1 MKKKK
6 PKPKLKPSNID
17 KNGKLIPSSEEVYR
31 IVLYYS
37 NLRKN
42 GLLEDDD

>member
-6 PKPKLKPSNID
+6 PKLKPPNID
-17 KNGKLIPSSEEVYR
+17 KNGKLILPSSEEVYR